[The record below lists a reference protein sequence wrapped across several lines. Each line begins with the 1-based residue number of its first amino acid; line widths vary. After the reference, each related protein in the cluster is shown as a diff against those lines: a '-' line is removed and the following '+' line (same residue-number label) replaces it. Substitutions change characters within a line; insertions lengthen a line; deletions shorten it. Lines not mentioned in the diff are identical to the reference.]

1 MKYLKNSLLTTIF
14 LCSHVS
20 AYSDNNNQTDN
31 IENLLIKSLYEIS
44 SGDLSDALITIDE
57 IIKQKPN
64 FKLAHLIRGDIYQAY
79 AHGISDFGS
88 SSNFSK
94 DKIDDLKDEAKKRIE
109 SHLHSAN
116 DIIKSPRVTLPQSID
131 NLIYVDTNKSRLY
144 LFEIKNHTLIK
155 IFDEYASIGKN
166 GSGKHFEGDKKTP
179 LGVYS
184 LGKKITQPLSDFYG
198 DGAFPIDY
206 PNVYDKLLNKTG
218 HGIWIHGTPKDTYS
232 RAPKS
237 SDGCIVISNEN
248 LKILE
253 SILKDKSTKVI
264 VSKLSYDQ
272 YFATDNKIGNHNT
285 FMSYFESWINN
296 WTLQN
301 YSAYIAFYDTNAI
314 YNSKSFDIWSSK
326 KKTVF
331 ENTNDVQITIDN
343 LTIIDYP
350 EEEDYVKYVE
360 FTQTYNS
367 DLLKQ
372 TSQKKQIWR
381 KFNNEW
387 KIISESTH

>member
-1 MKYLKNSLLTTIF
+1 MKFLKKF
-14 LCSHVS
+14 LFTAFFCSNAF
-20 AYSDNNNQTDN
+20 AYSENYQADN

-44 SGDLSDALITIDE
+44 AGELNDALITLDE

-94 DKIDDLKDEAKKRIE
+94 DKIEDLKEEAKKRIE
-109 SHLHSAN
+109 SHLHNAT
-116 DIIKSPRVTLPQSID
+116 DIIDSPRVTLPQNID

-144 LFEIKNHTLIK
+144 LFEIRDHTLIK

-166 GSGKHFEGDKKTP
+166 GSGKNFEGDKKTP
-179 LGVYS
+179 LGVYT
-184 LGKKITQPLSDFYG
+184 LGEKITQPLSDFYG
-198 DGAFPIDY
+198 EGAFPIDY

-248 LKILE
+248 FNALE
-253 SILKDKSTKVI
+253 SILKNKQTKVI
-264 VSKLSYDQ
+264 LSKLSYDQ
-272 YFATDNKIGNHNT
+272 YFNAENNIDKHNN
-285 FMSYFESWINN
+285 FMSYFESWISN
-296 WTLQN
+296 WTLKN
-301 YSAYIAFYDTNAI
+301 YSEYIAFYDANAK
-314 YNSKSFDIWSSK
+314 YNSKVFEIWSSK
-326 KKTVF
+326 KKKVF
-331 ENTNDVQITIDN
+331 ENTNDIQIAIDN

-350 EEEDYVKYVE
+350 EEEEHVKYVE

-381 KFNNEW
+381 KFINEW
-387 KIISESTH
+387 KIISESTY

>member
-1 MKYLKNSLLTTIF
+1 MN
-14 LCSHVS
+14 
-20 AYSDNNNQTDN
+20 
-31 IENLLIKSLYEIS
+31 
-44 SGDLSDALITIDE
+44 
-57 IIKQKPN
+57 
-64 FKLAHLIRGDIYQAY
+64 
-79 AHGISDFGS
+79 
-88 SSNFSK
+88 
-94 DKIDDLKDEAKKRIE
+94 
-109 SHLHSAN
+109 
-116 DIIKSPRVTLPQSID
+116 
-131 NLIYVDTNKSRLY
+131 
-144 LFEIKNHTLIK
+144 
-155 IFDEYASIGKN
+155 
-166 GSGKHFEGDKKTP
+166 
-179 LGVYS
+179 
-184 LGKKITQPLSDFYG
+184 
-198 DGAFPIDY
+198 
-206 PNVYDKLLNKTG
+206 
-218 HGIWIHGTPKDTYS
+218 
-232 RAPKS
+232 
-237 SDGCIVISNEN
+237 
-248 LKILE
+248 ILE
-253 SILKDKSTKVI
+253 SILKDKTTKVI

-272 YFATDNKIGNHNT
+272 YFAADNKIDNHNT

-314 YNSKSFDIWSSK
+314 YNSKTFDIWSSK

-331 ENTNDVQITIDN
+331 ENTNDVQIAIDN

>member
-1 MKYLKNSLLTTIF
+1 MKFLKKF
-14 LCSHVS
+14 LFTAFFCSNAF
-20 AYSDNNNQTDN
+20 AYSENYQADN

-44 SGDLSDALITIDE
+44 AGELNDALITLDE

-94 DKIDDLKDEAKKRIE
+94 DKIEDLKEEAKKRIE
-109 SHLHSAN
+109 SHLHNAT
-116 DIIKSPRVTLPQSID
+116 DIIDSPRVTLPQNID

-144 LFEIKNHTLIK
+144 LFEIRDHTLIK

-166 GSGKHFEGDKKTP
+166 GSGKNFEGDKKTP
-179 LGVYS
+179 LGVYT
-184 LGKKITQPLSDFYG
+184 LGEKITQPLSDFYG
-198 DGAFPIDY
+198 EGAFPIDY

-248 LKILE
+248 FNTLE
-253 SILKDKSTKVI
+253 SILKNKQTKVI
-264 VSKLSYDQ
+264 LSKLSYDQ
-272 YFATDNKIGNHNT
+272 YFNAENNIDKHNN
-285 FMSYFESWINN
+285 FMSYFESWISN
-296 WTLQN
+296 WTLKN
-301 YSAYIAFYDTNAI
+301 YSEYIAFYDANAK
-314 YNSKSFDIWSSK
+314 YNSKAFEIWSSK
-326 KKTVF
+326 KKKVF
-331 ENTNDVQITIDN
+331 ENTNDIQIAIDN

-350 EEEDYVKYVE
+350 EEEENVKYVE

-387 KIISESTH
+387 KIISESTY

>member
-20 AYSDNNNQTDN
+20 AYSDNHQADN

-44 SGDLSDALITIDE
+44 SGDLNDALITIDE

>member
-1 MKYLKNSLLTTIF
+1 MKFLKKF
-14 LCSHVS
+14 LFTAFFCSNAF
-20 AYSDNNNQTDN
+20 AYSENYQADN

-44 SGDLSDALITIDE
+44 AGELNDALITLDE

-94 DKIDDLKDEAKKRIE
+94 DKIEDLKEEAKKRIE
-109 SHLHSAN
+109 SHLHNAT
-116 DIIKSPRVTLPQSID
+116 DIIDSPRVTLPQNID

-144 LFEIKNHTLIK
+144 LFEIRDHALIK

-166 GSGKHFEGDKKTP
+166 GSGKNFEGDKKTP
-179 LGVYS
+179 LGVYT
-184 LGKKITQPLSDFYG
+184 LGEKITQPLSDFYG
-198 DGAFPIDY
+198 EGAFPIDY

-248 LKILE
+248 FNTLE
-253 SILKDKSTKVI
+253 SILKNKQTKVI
-264 VSKLSYDQ
+264 LSKLSYDQ
-272 YFATDNKIGNHNT
+272 YFNAENNIDKHNN
-285 FMSYFESWINN
+285 FMSYFESWISN
-296 WTLQN
+296 WTLKN
-301 YSAYIAFYDTNAI
+301 YSEYIAFYDANAK
-314 YNSKSFDIWSSK
+314 YNSKAFEIWSSK
-326 KKTVF
+326 KKKVF
-331 ENTNDVQITIDN
+331 ENTNDIQIAIDN

-350 EEEDYVKYVE
+350 EEEEHVKYVE

-387 KIISESTH
+387 KIISESTY

>member
-1 MKYLKNSLLTTIF
+1 MKFLKKF
-14 LCSHVS
+14 LFTAFFCSNAF
-20 AYSDNNNQTDN
+20 AYSENYQADN

-44 SGDLSDALITIDE
+44 AGELNDALITLDE

-94 DKIDDLKDEAKKRIE
+94 DKIEDLKEEAKKRIE
-109 SHLHSAN
+109 SHLHNAT
-116 DIIKSPRVTLPQSID
+116 DIIDSPRVTLPQNID

-144 LFEIKNHTLIK
+144 LFEIRDHTLIK

-166 GSGKHFEGDKKTP
+166 GSGKNFEGDKKTP
-179 LGVYS
+179 LGVYT
-184 LGKKITQPLSDFYG
+184 LGEKITQPLSDFYG
-198 DGAFPIDY
+198 EGAFPIDY

-248 LKILE
+248 FNALE
-253 SILKDKSTKVI
+253 SILKNKQTKVI
-264 VSKLSYDQ
+264 LSKLSYDQ
-272 YFATDNKIGNHNT
+272 YFNAENNIVKHNN
-285 FMSYFESWINN
+285 FMSYFESWISN
-296 WTLQN
+296 WTLKN
-301 YSAYIAFYDTNAI
+301 YSEYIAFYDANAK
-314 YNSKSFDIWSSK
+314 YNSKAFEIWSSK
-326 KKTVF
+326 KKKVF
-331 ENTNDVQITIDN
+331 ENTNDIQIAIDN

-350 EEEDYVKYVE
+350 EEEENVKYVE

-387 KIISESTH
+387 KIISESTY

>member
-1 MKYLKNSLLTTIF
+1 MKYLKHSLLTTIF
-14 LCSHVS
+14 LCNHVS
-20 AYSDNNNQTDN
+20 AYSDNHQTDN

-44 SGDLSDALITIDE
+44 DGDLNDALITIDE

-109 SHLHSAN
+109 SHLHSATN
-116 DIIKSPRVTLPQSID
+116 FIKSPRVTLPQSID

-166 GSGKHFEGDKKTP
+166 GSGKNFEGDKKTP
-179 LGVYS
+179 LGVYT
-184 LGKKITQPLSDFYG
+184 LEKKITKPLSDFYG

-248 LKILE
+248 LNILE
-253 SILKDKSTKVI
+253 SILKDKNTKVI

-272 YFATDNKIGNHNT
+272 YFATENKIDNHNT

-296 WTLQN
+296 WRLQN
-301 YSAYIAFYDTNAI
+301 YSAYIAFYDTNAK
-314 YNSKSFDIWSSK
+314 YNSTTFDIWSSK

-331 ENTNDVQITIDN
+331 ENTNDVQIAIDN

>member
-1 MKYLKNSLLTTIF
+1 MKSLKNLLLTTF
-14 LCSHVS
+14 LCSHAV
-20 AYSDNNNQTDN
+20 AYGNNYQVDN

-44 SGDLSDALITIDE
+44 EGDLSDALITIDE

-88 SSNFSK
+88 SSNISK
-94 DKIDDLKDEAKKRIE
+94 EKIDDLKDEAKKRIE
-109 SHLHSAN
+109 GHLHNAT
-116 DIIKSPRVTLPQSID
+116 DIIKSPRVTLPQSIN

-144 LFEIKNHTLIK
+144 LFEIKNHTLVK

-179 LGVYS
+179 LGVYT

-248 LKILE
+248 LNILE
-253 SILKDKSTKVI
+253 SILKDKNTKVI

-272 YFATDNKIGNHNT
+272 YFAVENKIDNHNT

-296 WTLQN
+296 WALQN
-301 YSAYIAFYDTNAI
+301 YSAYIAFYDTNAK
-314 YNSKSFDIWSSK
+314 YNSTTFDIWSSK
-326 KKTVF
+326 KKMVF
-331 ENTNDVQITIDN
+331 ENTNDVQIAIDN

-372 TSQKKQIWR
+372 ISLKKQIWR

>member
-1 MKYLKNSLLTTIF
+1 MKFLKKF
-14 LCSHVS
+14 LFTAFFCSNAF
-20 AYSDNNNQTDN
+20 AYSENYQADN

-44 SGDLSDALITIDE
+44 AGELNDALITLDE

-94 DKIDDLKDEAKKRIE
+94 DKIEDLKEEAKKRIE
-109 SHLHSAN
+109 SHLHNAT
-116 DIIKSPRVTLPQSID
+116 DIIDSPRVTLPQNID

-144 LFEIKNHTLIK
+144 LFEIRDHTLIK

-166 GSGKHFEGDKKTP
+166 GSGKNFEGDKKTP
-179 LGVYS
+179 LGVYT
-184 LGKKITQPLSDFYG
+184 LGEKITQPLSDFYG
-198 DGAFPIDY
+198 EGAFPIDY

-248 LKILE
+248 FNALE
-253 SILKDKSTKVI
+253 SILKNKQTKVI
-264 VSKLSYDQ
+264 LSKLSYDQ
-272 YFATDNKIGNHNT
+272 YFNAENNIDKHNN
-285 FMSYFESWINN
+285 FMSYFESWISN
-296 WTLQN
+296 WTLKN
-301 YSAYIAFYDTNAI
+301 YSEYIAFYDANAK
-314 YNSKSFDIWSSK
+314 YNSKAFEIWSSK
-326 KKTVF
+326 KKKVF
-331 ENTNDVQITIDN
+331 ENTNDIQIAIDN

-350 EEEDYVKYVE
+350 EEEEHVKYVE

-372 TSQKKQIWR
+372 TSQKKQI
-381 KFNNEW
+381 
-387 KIISESTH
+387 

>member
-1 MKYLKNSLLTTIF
+1 MKFLKKF
-14 LCSHVS
+14 LFTAFFCSNAL
-20 AYSDNNNQTDN
+20 AYSENYQADN

-44 SGDLSDALITIDE
+44 AGELNDALITLDE

-94 DKIDDLKDEAKKRIE
+94 DKIEDLKEEAKKRIE
-109 SHLHSAN
+109 SHLHNAT
-116 DIIKSPRVTLPQSID
+116 DIIDSPRVTLPQNID

-144 LFEIKNHTLIK
+144 LFEIRDHTLIK

-166 GSGKHFEGDKKTP
+166 GSGKNFEGDKKTP
-179 LGVYS
+179 LGVYT
-184 LGKKITQPLSDFYG
+184 LGEKITQPLSDFYG
-198 DGAFPIDY
+198 EGAFPIDY

-248 LKILE
+248 LNTLE
-253 SILKDKSTKVI
+253 SILKNKQTKVI
-264 VSKLSYDQ
+264 LSKLSYDQ
-272 YFATDNKIGNHNT
+272 YFNAENNIDKHNN
-285 FMSYFESWINN
+285 FMSYFESWISN
-296 WTLQN
+296 WTLKN
-301 YSAYIAFYDTNAI
+301 YSEYIAFYDANAK
-314 YNSKSFDIWSSK
+314 YNSKAFEIWSSK
-326 KKTVF
+326 KKKVF
-331 ENTNDVQITIDN
+331 ENTNDIQIAIDN

-350 EEEDYVKYVE
+350 EEEEHVKYVE

-381 KFNNEW
+381 KFINEW
-387 KIISESTH
+387 KIISESTY

>member
-1 MKYLKNSLLTTIF
+1 MKFLKKF
-14 LCSHVS
+14 LFTAFFCSNAF
-20 AYSDNNNQTDN
+20 AYSENYQADN

-44 SGDLSDALITIDE
+44 AGELNDALITLDE

-94 DKIDDLKDEAKKRIE
+94 DKIEDLKEEAKKRIE
-109 SHLHSAN
+109 SHLHNAT
-116 DIIKSPRVTLPQSID
+116 DIIDSPRVTLPQNID

-144 LFEIKNHTLIK
+144 LFEIRDHTLIK

-166 GSGKHFEGDKKTP
+166 GSGKNFEGDKKTP
-179 LGVYS
+179 LGVYT
-184 LGKKITQPLSDFYG
+184 LGEKITQPLSDFYG
-198 DGAFPIDY
+198 EGAFPIDY

-248 LKILE
+248 FNTLE
-253 SILKDKSTKVI
+253 SNLKNKQTKVI
-264 VSKLSYDQ
+264 LSKLSYDQ
-272 YFATDNKIGNHNT
+272 YFNAENNIDKHNN
-285 FMSYFESWINN
+285 FMSYFESWISN
-296 WTLQN
+296 WTLKN
-301 YSAYIAFYDTNAI
+301 YSEYIAFYDANAK
-314 YNSKSFDIWSSK
+314 YNSKAFEIWSSK
-326 KKTVF
+326 KKKVF
-331 ENTNDVQITIDN
+331 ENTNDIQIAIDN

-350 EEEDYVKYVE
+350 EEEEHVKYVE

-381 KFNNEW
+381 KFINEW
-387 KIISESTH
+387 KIISESTY

>member
-1 MKYLKNSLLTTIF
+1 MKFLKKF
-14 LCSHVS
+14 LFTAFFCSNAF
-20 AYSDNNNQTDN
+20 AYSENYQADN

-44 SGDLSDALITIDE
+44 AGELNDALITLDE

-94 DKIDDLKDEAKKRIE
+94 DKIEDLKEEAKKRIE
-109 SHLHSAN
+109 SHLHNAT
-116 DIIKSPRVTLPQSID
+116 DIIDSPRVTLPQNID

-144 LFEIKNHTLIK
+144 LFEIRGHTLIK

-166 GSGKHFEGDKKTP
+166 GSGKNFEGDKKTP
-179 LGVYS
+179 LGVYT
-184 LGKKITQPLSDFYG
+184 LGEKITQPLGDFYG
-198 DGAFPIDY
+198 EGAFPIDY

-248 LKILE
+248 FNTLE
-253 SILKDKSTKVI
+253 SILKNKQTKVI
-264 VSKLSYDQ
+264 LSKLSYDQ
-272 YFATDNKIGNHNT
+272 YFNAENNIVKHNN
-285 FMSYFESWINN
+285 FMSYFESWISN
-296 WTLQN
+296 WTLKN
-301 YSAYIAFYDTNAI
+301 YSEYIAFYDANAK
-314 YNSKSFDIWSSK
+314 YNSKAFQIWSSK
-326 KKTVF
+326 KKKVF
-331 ENTNDVQITIDN
+331 ENTNDIQIAIDN
-343 LTIIDYP
+343 LMIIDYP
-350 EEEDYVKYVE
+350 EEEENVKYVE
-360 FTQTYNS
+360 FTQTYKS

-387 KIISESTH
+387 KIISESTY

>member
-1 MKYLKNSLLTTIF
+1 MKFLKKF
-14 LCSHVS
+14 LFTAFFCSNAF
-20 AYSDNNNQTDN
+20 AYSENYQADN

-44 SGDLSDALITIDE
+44 AGELNDALITLDE

-94 DKIDDLKDEAKKRIE
+94 DKIEDLKEEAKKRIE
-109 SHLHSAN
+109 SHLHNAT
-116 DIIKSPRVTLPQSID
+116 DIINSPRVTFPQNID

-144 LFEIKNHTLIK
+144 LFEIRDHTLIK

-166 GSGKHFEGDKKTP
+166 GSGKNFEGDKKTP
-179 LGVYS
+179 LGVYT
-184 LGKKITQPLSDFYG
+184 LGEKITQPLSDFYG
-198 DGAFPIDY
+198 EGAFPIDY

-248 LKILE
+248 FNTLE
-253 SILKDKSTKVI
+253 SILKNKQTKVI
-264 VSKLSYDQ
+264 LSKLSYDQ
-272 YFATDNKIGNHNT
+272 YFNTESNIDKHNN
-285 FMSYFESWINN
+285 FMSYFESWISN
-296 WTLQN
+296 WTLKN
-301 YSAYIAFYDTNAI
+301 YSEYIAFYDANAK
-314 YNSKSFDIWSSK
+314 YNSKVFEIWSSK
-326 KKTVF
+326 KKKVF
-331 ENTNDVQITIDN
+331 ENTNDIQIAIDN

-350 EEEDYVKYVE
+350 EEEEHVKYVE

-387 KIISESTH
+387 KIISESTY

>member
-1 MKYLKNSLLTTIF
+1 MKFLKKF
-14 LCSHVS
+14 LFTAFFCSNAF
-20 AYSDNNNQTDN
+20 AYSENYQADN
-31 IENLLIKSLYEIS
+31 IENLLIRSLYEIS
-44 SGDLSDALITIDE
+44 AGELNDALITLDE

-94 DKIDDLKDEAKKRIE
+94 DKIEDLKEEAKKRIE
-109 SHLHSAN
+109 SHLHNAT
-116 DIIKSPRVTLPQSID
+116 DIIDSPRVTLPQNID

-144 LFEIKNHTLIK
+144 LFEIRDHTLIK

-166 GSGKHFEGDKKTP
+166 GSGKNFEGDKKTP
-179 LGVYS
+179 LGVYT
-184 LGKKITQPLSDFYG
+184 LGEKITQPLSDFYG
-198 DGAFPIDY
+198 EGAFPIDY

-248 LKILE
+248 FNTLE
-253 SILKDKSTKVI
+253 SILKNKQTKVI
-264 VSKLSYDQ
+264 LSKLSYDQ
-272 YFATDNKIGNHNT
+272 YFNAENNIDKHNN
-285 FMSYFESWINN
+285 FMSYFESWISN
-296 WTLQN
+296 WTLKN
-301 YSAYIAFYDTNAI
+301 YSEYIAFYDANAK
-314 YNSKSFDIWSSK
+314 YNSTVFEIWSSK
-326 KKTVF
+326 KKKVF
-331 ENTNDVQITIDN
+331 ENTNDIQIAIDN

-350 EEEDYVKYVE
+350 EEEEYVKYVE

-387 KIISESTH
+387 KIISESTY

>member
-1 MKYLKNSLLTTIF
+1 MKFLKKF
-14 LCSHVS
+14 LFTAFFCSNAL
-20 AYSDNNNQTDN
+20 AYSENYQADN

-44 SGDLSDALITIDE
+44 AGELNDALITLDE

-94 DKIDDLKDEAKKRIE
+94 DKIEDLKEEAKKRIE
-109 SHLHSAN
+109 SHLHNAT
-116 DIIKSPRVTLPQSID
+116 DIIDSPRVTLPQNID

-144 LFEIKNHTLIK
+144 LFEIRDHTLIK

-166 GSGKHFEGDKKTP
+166 GSGKNFEGDKKTP
-179 LGVYS
+179 LGVYT
-184 LGKKITQPLSDFYG
+184 LGEKITQPLSDFYG
-198 DGAFPIDY
+198 EGAFPIDY

-248 LKILE
+248 LNTLE
-253 SILKDKSTKVI
+253 SILKNKKTKVI
-264 VSKLSYDQ
+264 LSKLSYDQ
-272 YFATDNKIGNHNT
+272 YFNAENNIDKHNN
-285 FMSYFESWINN
+285 FMSYFESWISN
-296 WTLQN
+296 WTLKN
-301 YSAYIAFYDTNAI
+301 YSEYIAFYDANAK
-314 YNSKSFDIWSSK
+314 YNSKAFEIWSSK
-326 KKTVF
+326 KKKVF
-331 ENTNDVQITIDN
+331 ENTNDIQITIDN

-350 EEEDYVKYVE
+350 EEEEHVKYVE

-381 KFNNEW
+381 KFINEW
-387 KIISESTH
+387 KIISESTY

>member
-1 MKYLKNSLLTTIF
+1 MKFLKKF
-14 LCSHVS
+14 LFTAFFCSNAF
-20 AYSDNNNQTDN
+20 AYSENYQTDN

-44 SGDLSDALITIDE
+44 AGELNDALITLDE

-94 DKIDDLKDEAKKRIE
+94 DKIEDLKEEAKKRIE
-109 SHLHSAN
+109 SHLHN
-116 DIIKSPRVTLPQSID
+116 GTDIIDSPRVTLPQNID

-144 LFEIKNHTLIK
+144 LFEIRDHTLIK

-166 GSGKHFEGDKKTP
+166 GSGKNFEGDKKTP
-179 LGVYS
+179 LGVYT
-184 LGKKITQPLSDFYG
+184 LGEKITQPLSDFYG
-198 DGAFPIDY
+198 EGAFPIDY

-248 LKILE
+248 FNALE
-253 SILKDKSTKVI
+253 SILKNKQTKVI
-264 VSKLSYDQ
+264 LSKLSYDQ
-272 YFATDNKIGNHNT
+272 YFNAENNIDKHNN
-285 FMSYFESWINN
+285 FMSYFESWISN
-296 WTLQN
+296 WTLKN
-301 YSAYIAFYDTNAI
+301 YSEYIAFYDANAK
-314 YNSKSFDIWSSK
+314 YNSKVFETWSSK
-326 KKTVF
+326 KKKVF
-331 ENTNDVQITIDN
+331 ENTNDIQIAIDN

-350 EEEDYVKYVE
+350 EEEEHVKYVE

-387 KIISESTH
+387 KIISESTY

>member
-1 MKYLKNSLLTTIF
+1 MKF
-14 LCSHVS
+14 LNKFLFTAFFCSNAF
-20 AYSDNNNQTDN
+20 AYSENYQADN

-44 SGDLSDALITIDE
+44 AGELNDALITLDE

-94 DKIDDLKDEAKKRIE
+94 DKIEDLKEEAKKRIE
-109 SHLHSAN
+109 SHLHN
-116 DIIKSPRVTLPQSID
+116 GTDIIDSPRVTLPQNID

-144 LFEIKNHTLIK
+144 LFEIRDHTLIK

-166 GSGKHFEGDKKTP
+166 GSGKNFEGDKKTP
-179 LGVYS
+179 LGVYT
-184 LGKKITQPLSDFYG
+184 LGEKITQPLSDFYG
-198 DGAFPIDY
+198 EGAFPIDY

-248 LKILE
+248 FNALE
-253 SILKDKSTKVI
+253 SILKNKQTKVI
-264 VSKLSYDQ
+264 LSKLSYDQ
-272 YFATDNKIGNHNT
+272 YFNAENNIDKHNN
-285 FMSYFESWINN
+285 FMSYFESWISN
-296 WTLQN
+296 WTLKN
-301 YSAYIAFYDTNAI
+301 YSEYIAFYDANAK
-314 YNSKSFDIWSSK
+314 YNSKVFETWSSK
-326 KKTVF
+326 KKKVF
-331 ENTNDVQITIDN
+331 ENTNDIQIAIDN

-350 EEEDYVKYVE
+350 EEEEHVKYVE

-387 KIISESTH
+387 RIISESTY

>member
-1 MKYLKNSLLTTIF
+1 MKFLKKF
-14 LCSHVS
+14 LFTAFFCSNAF
-20 AYSDNNNQTDN
+20 AYSENYQADN

-44 SGDLSDALITIDE
+44 AGELNDALITLDE

-94 DKIDDLKDEAKKRIE
+94 DKIEDLKEEAKKRIE
-109 SHLHSAN
+109 SHLHNAT
-116 DIIKSPRVTLPQSID
+116 DIIDSPRVTLPQNID

-144 LFEIKNHTLIK
+144 LFEIRDHALIK

-166 GSGKHFEGDKKTP
+166 GSGKNFEGDKKTP
-179 LGVYS
+179 LGVYT

-198 DGAFPIDY
+198 EGAFPIDY

-248 LKILE
+248 FNALE
-253 SILKDKSTKVI
+253 SILKNKQTKVI
-264 VSKLSYDQ
+264 LSKLSYDQ
-272 YFATDNKIGNHNT
+272 YFTVENNIDKHNN
-285 FMSYFESWINN
+285 FMSYFESWISN
-296 WTLQN
+296 WTLKN
-301 YSAYIAFYDTNAI
+301 YSEYIAFYDANAK
-314 YNSKSFDIWSSK
+314 YNSKVFEIWSSK
-326 KKTVF
+326 KKKVF
-331 ENTNDVQITIDN
+331 ENTNDIQIAIDN

-350 EEEDYVKYVE
+350 EEEEHVKYVE

-387 KIISESTH
+387 KIISESTY

>member
-1 MKYLKNSLLTTIF
+1 MKFLKKFFFTAF
-14 LCSHVS
+14 FCSNAF
-20 AYSDNNNQTDN
+20 AYSENYQTDN

-44 SGDLSDALITIDE
+44 AGELNDALITLDE

-88 SSNFSK
+88 TSNFSK
-94 DKIDDLKDEAKKRIE
+94 DKIEDLKEEAKKRIE
-109 SHLHSAN
+109 SHLHN
-116 DIIKSPRVTLPQSID
+116 GTDIIDSPRVTLPQNID

-144 LFEIKNHTLIK
+144 LFEIRDHALIK

-166 GSGKHFEGDKKTP
+166 GSGKNFEGDKKTP
-179 LGVYS
+179 LGVYT
-184 LGKKITQPLSDFYG
+184 LGEKITQPLSDFYG
-198 DGAFPIDY
+198 EGAFPIDY
-206 PNVYDKLLNKTG
+206 PNVYDKFLNKTG

-248 LKILE
+248 LNTLE
-253 SILKDKSTKVI
+253 SILKNKHTKVI
-264 VSKLSYDQ
+264 LSKLSYDQ
-272 YFATDNKIGNHNT
+272 YFTVENNIDNHNN
-285 FMSYFESWINN
+285 FMSYFESWISN
-296 WTLQN
+296 WTLKN
-301 YSAYIAFYDTNAI
+301 YSEYIAFYDANAK
-314 YNSKSFDIWSSK
+314 YNSKAFEIWSSK
-326 KKTVF
+326 KKKVF
-331 ENTNDVQITIDN
+331 ENTNDVQIAIDN

-350 EEEDYVKYVE
+350 EDEEHVKYVE

-387 KIISESTH
+387 KIISESTY

>member
-1 MKYLKNSLLTTIF
+1 MKFLKNSLLTTIF

-20 AYSDNNNQTDN
+20 AYSDNHQADN
-31 IENLLIKSLYEIS
+31 IENLLIKSLFEIS
-44 SGDLSDALITIDE
+44 SGDLNDALITIDE
-57 IIKQKPN
+57 IIKKKPN

-109 SHLHSAN
+109 SHLHNATN
-116 DIIKSPRVTLPQSID
+116 IIKSPRVTLPESIN

-144 LFEIKNHTLIK
+144 LFEIKNHSLIK

-179 LGVYS
+179 LGVYT
-184 LGKKITQPLSDFYG
+184 LGRKITQSLSDFYG

-248 LKILE
+248 LNILE
-253 SILKDKSTKVI
+253 SILEGKNTKVI

-272 YFATDNKIGNHNT
+272 YFTADNKTDNHNT

-301 YSAYIAFYDTNAI
+301 YSAYIAFYDTNAK
-314 YNSKSFDIWSSK
+314 YNSTKFDIWSSK

-331 ENTNDVQITIDN
+331 ENTNDVQIAIDN

-372 TSQKKQIWR
+372 TSQKKT
-381 KFNNEW
+381 NME
-387 KIISESTH
+387 KI

>member
-1 MKYLKNSLLTTIF
+1 MKFLKNSLLTTIF

-20 AYSDNNNQTDN
+20 AYSDNHQADN
-31 IENLLIKSLYEIS
+31 IENLLIKSLFEIS
-44 SGDLSDALITIDE
+44 SGDLNDALITIDE
-57 IIKQKPN
+57 IIKKKPN

-109 SHLHSAN
+109 SHLHNATN
-116 DIIKSPRVTLPQSID
+116 IIKSPRVTLPESIN

-144 LFEIKNHTLIK
+144 LFEIKNHSLIK

-179 LGVYS
+179 LGVYT
-184 LGKKITQPLSDFYG
+184 LGRKITQSLSDFYG

-248 LKILE
+248 LNILE
-253 SILKDKSTKVI
+253 SILEGKNTKVI

-272 YFATDNKIGNHNT
+272 YFATDNKIDNHNT

-301 YSAYIAFYDTNAI
+301 YSAYIAFYDTNAK
-314 YNSKSFDIWSSK
+314 YNSTKFDIWSSK

-331 ENTNDVQITIDN
+331 ENTNDVQIAIDN

>member
-1 MKYLKNSLLTTIF
+1 MKFLKKF
-14 LCSHVS
+14 LFTAFFCSNAF
-20 AYSDNNNQTDN
+20 AYSENYQADN

-44 SGDLSDALITIDE
+44 AGELNDALITLDE

-94 DKIDDLKDEAKKRIE
+94 DKIEDLKEEAKKRIE
-109 SHLHSAN
+109 SHLHNAT
-116 DIIKSPRVTLPQSID
+116 DIIDSPRVTLPQNID

-144 LFEIKNHTLIK
+144 LFEIRDHTLIK

-166 GSGKHFEGDKKTP
+166 GSGKNFEGDKKTP
-179 LGVYS
+179 LGVYT
-184 LGKKITQPLSDFYG
+184 LGEKITQPLSDFYG
-198 DGAFPIDY
+198 EGAFPIDY

-248 LKILE
+248 FNTLE
-253 SILKDKSTKVI
+253 SILKNKQTKVI
-264 VSKLSYDQ
+264 LSKLSYDQ
-272 YFATDNKIGNHNT
+272 YFNAENNIDKHNN
-285 FMSYFESWINN
+285 FMSYFESWISN
-296 WTLQN
+296 WTLKN
-301 YSAYIAFYDTNAI
+301 YSEYIAFYDANEK
-314 YNSKSFDIWSSK
+314 YNSKAFEIWSSK
-326 KKTVF
+326 KKKVF
-331 ENTNDVQITIDN
+331 ENTNDIQIAIDN

-350 EEEDYVKYVE
+350 EEEEHVKYVE

-381 KFNNEW
+381 KFINEW
-387 KIISESTH
+387 KIISESTY

>member
-1 MKYLKNSLLTTIF
+1 MKFLKKF
-14 LCSHVS
+14 LFTAFFCSNAF
-20 AYSDNNNQTDN
+20 AYSENYQADN

-44 SGDLSDALITIDE
+44 AGELNDALITLDE

-94 DKIDDLKDEAKKRIE
+94 DKIEDLKEEAKKRIE
-109 SHLHSAN
+109 SHLHNAT
-116 DIIKSPRVTLPQSID
+116 DIIDSPRVTLPQNID

-144 LFEIKNHTLIK
+144 LFEIRDHALIK

-166 GSGKHFEGDKKTP
+166 GSGKNFEGDKKTP
-179 LGVYS
+179 LGVYT
-184 LGKKITQPLSDFYG
+184 LGEKITQPLSDFYG
-198 DGAFPIDY
+198 EGAFPIDY

-248 LKILE
+248 FNTLE
-253 SILKDKSTKVI
+253 SILKNKQTKVI
-264 VSKLSYDQ
+264 LSKLSYDQ
-272 YFATDNKIGNHNT
+272 YFNAENNIAKHNN
-285 FMSYFESWINN
+285 FMSYFESWISN
-296 WTLQN
+296 WTLKN
-301 YSAYIAFYDTNAI
+301 YSEYIAFYDANAK
-314 YNSKSFDIWSSK
+314 YNSKAFEIWSSK
-326 KKTVF
+326 KKKVF
-331 ENTNDVQITIDN
+331 ENTNDIQIAIDN

-350 EEEDYVKYVE
+350 EEEEHVKYVE

-387 KIISESTH
+387 KIISESTY

>member
-1 MKYLKNSLLTTIF
+1 MKFLKKF
-14 LCSHVS
+14 LFTAFFCSNAF
-20 AYSDNNNQTDN
+20 AYTENYQADN

-44 SGDLSDALITIDE
+44 AGELNDALITLDE

-94 DKIDDLKDEAKKRIE
+94 DKIEDLKEEAKKRIE
-109 SHLHSAN
+109 SHLHNAT
-116 DIIKSPRVTLPQSID
+116 DIIDSPRVTLPQNID

-144 LFEIKNHTLIK
+144 LFEIKDHALIK

-166 GSGKHFEGDKKTP
+166 GSGKNFEGDKKTP
-179 LGVYS
+179 LGVYT
-184 LGKKITQPLSDFYG
+184 LGEKITQPLSDFYG
-198 DGAFPIDY
+198 EGAFPIDY

-248 LKILE
+248 FNALE
-253 SILKDKSTKVI
+253 SILKNKQTKVI
-264 VSKLSYDQ
+264 LSKLSYDQ
-272 YFATDNKIGNHNT
+272 YFNAENNIDKHNN
-285 FMSYFESWINN
+285 FMSYFESWISN
-296 WTLQN
+296 WTLKN
-301 YSAYIAFYDTNAI
+301 YSEYIAFYDANAK
-314 YNSKSFDIWSSK
+314 YNSKVFETWSSK
-326 KKTVF
+326 KKKVF
-331 ENTNDVQITIDN
+331 ENTNDIQIAIDN

-350 EEEDYVKYVE
+350 EEEEHVKYVE

-387 KIISESTH
+387 KIISESTY

>member
-1 MKYLKNSLLTTIF
+1 MKFLKKF
-14 LCSHVS
+14 LFTAFFCSNAF
-20 AYSDNNNQTDN
+20 AYSENYQADN

-44 SGDLSDALITIDE
+44 AGELNDALITLDE

-94 DKIDDLKDEAKKRIE
+94 DKIEDLKEEAKKRIE
-109 SHLHSAN
+109 SHLHNAT
-116 DIIKSPRVTLPQSID
+116 DIIDSPRVTLPQNID

-144 LFEIKNHTLIK
+144 LFEIRDHALIK

-166 GSGKHFEGDKKTP
+166 GSGKNFEGDKKTP
-179 LGVYS
+179 LGVYT
-184 LGKKITQPLSDFYG
+184 LGEKITQPLSDFYG
-198 DGAFPIDY
+198 EGAFPIDY
-206 PNVYDKLLNKTG
+206 PNVYDKLLNKTC

-248 LKILE
+248 FNTLE
-253 SILKDKSTKVI
+253 SILKNKQTKVI
-264 VSKLSYDQ
+264 LSKLSYDQ
-272 YFATDNKIGNHNT
+272 YFNAENNIDKHNN
-285 FMSYFESWINN
+285 FMSYFESWISN
-296 WTLQN
+296 WTLKN
-301 YSAYIAFYDTNAI
+301 YSEYIAFYDANAK
-314 YNSKSFDIWSSK
+314 YNSKVFEIWSSK
-326 KKTVF
+326 KKKVF
-331 ENTNDVQITIDN
+331 ENTNDIQIAIDN

-350 EEEDYVKYVE
+350 EEEYVKYVE

-387 KIISESTH
+387 KIISESTY

>member
-1 MKYLKNSLLTTIF
+1 MKSLKNLLFTTF
-14 LCSHVS
+14 LCSHAV
-20 AYSDNNNQTDN
+20 AYSDNYQADN

-44 SGDLSDALITIDE
+44 EGELSNALITIDE

-88 SSNFSK
+88 SSNISK
-94 DKIDDLKDEAKKRIE
+94 EKIDDLKDEAKKRIE
-109 SHLHSAN
+109 SHLHNATN
-116 DIIKSPRVTLPQSID
+116 IIKSPRITLPQSIN

-144 LFEIKNHTLIK
+144 LFEIKNHTLVK

-166 GSGKHFEGDKKTP
+166 GSGKNFEGDKKTP
-179 LGVYS
+179 LGVYT

-248 LKILE
+248 LNILE
-253 SILKDKSTKVI
+253 SILKDKNTKVI

-272 YFATDNKIGNHNT
+272 YFAAENKIDNHNT

-301 YSAYIAFYDTNAI
+301 YSAYIAFYDTNAK
-314 YNSKSFDIWSSK
+314 YNSKTFDIWSSK

-331 ENTNDVQITIDN
+331 ENTNDVQIAIDN

>member
-1 MKYLKNSLLTTIF
+1 MKSLKNLLFTTL
-14 LCSHVS
+14 LCSHAV
-20 AYSDNNNQTDN
+20 AYSDNYQADN
-31 IENLLIKSLYEIS
+31 IENLLIKSLYKIS
-44 SGDLSDALITIDE
+44 EGELSDALITIDE

-64 FKLAHLIRGDIYQAY
+64 FKLAYLIRGDIYQAY

-88 SSNFSK
+88 SSNISK
-94 DKIDDLKDEAKKRIE
+94 EKIDDLKDEAKKRIE
-109 SHLHSAN
+109 SHLHNAT
-116 DIIKSPRVTLPQSID
+116 DIIESRRVTLPQSID

-155 IFDEYASIGKN
+155 TFDAYASIGKN
-166 GSGKHFEGDKKTP
+166 GSGKNFEGDKKTP
-179 LGVYS
+179 LGVYT

-248 LKILE
+248 LNILE
-253 SILKDKSTKVI
+253 NILKDKNTKVI

-272 YFATDNKIGNHNT
+272 YFATENKIDNHNT

-301 YSAYIAFYDTNAI
+301 YSAYIAFYDTNAK
-314 YNSKSFDIWSSK
+314 YNSTTFDIWSSK

-331 ENTNDVQITIDN
+331 ENTNDVEIAIDN

-350 EEEDYVKYVE
+350 DEEDYVKYVE

-367 DLLKQ
+367 NLLKQ

>member
-1 MKYLKNSLLTTIF
+1 MKFLKNLLFTTF
-14 LCSHVS
+14 LFSHAV
-20 AYSDNNNQTDN
+20 AYGNNYQADN

-44 SGDLSDALITIDE
+44 EGELSDALITIDE

-88 SSNFSK
+88 SSNISK
-94 DKIDDLKDEAKKRIE
+94 EKIDDLKDEAKKRIE
-109 SHLHSAN
+109 SHLYN
-116 DIIKSPRVTLPQSID
+116 GTDIIKSPRITLAQSIN
-131 NLIYVDTNKSRLY
+131 NLIYVDTSKSRLY

-166 GSGKHFEGDKKTP
+166 GSGKNLEGDKKTP
-179 LGVYS
+179 LGVYT
-184 LGKKITQPLSDFYG
+184 LGRKITQPLSDFYG

-248 LKILE
+248 LNILE
-253 SILKDKSTKVI
+253 SILKDKNTKVI

-272 YFATDNKIGNHNT
+272 YFATKNKIDNHNT

-301 YSAYIAFYDTNAI
+301 YSAYIAFYDSNAR
-314 YNSKSFDIWSSK
+314 YNSKTFDIWSSK

-331 ENTNDVQITIDN
+331 ENTNDIQIAIDN

>member
-1 MKYLKNSLLTTIF
+1 MKFLKKF
-14 LCSHVS
+14 LFTAFFCSNAF
-20 AYSDNNNQTDN
+20 AYSENYQADN

-44 SGDLSDALITIDE
+44 AGELNDALITLDE

-94 DKIDDLKDEAKKRIE
+94 DKIEDLKEEAKKRIE
-109 SHLHSAN
+109 SHLHNAT
-116 DIIKSPRVTLPQSID
+116 DIIDSPRVTLPQNID

-144 LFEIKNHTLIK
+144 LFEIRDHALIK

-166 GSGKHFEGDKKTP
+166 GSGKNFEGDKKTP
-179 LGVYS
+179 LGVYT

-198 DGAFPIDY
+198 EGAFPIDY

-248 LKILE
+248 FNALE
-253 SILKDKSTKVI
+253 SILKNKQTKVI
-264 VSKLSYDQ
+264 LSKLSYDQ
-272 YFATDNKIGNHNT
+272 YFTVENNIDKHNN
-285 FMSYFESWINN
+285 FMSYFESWISN
-296 WTLQN
+296 WTLKN
-301 YSAYIAFYDTNAI
+301 YSEYIAFYDANAK
-314 YNSKSFDIWSSK
+314 YNSKAFEIWSSK
-326 KKTVF
+326 KKKVF
-331 ENTNDVQITIDN
+331 ENTNDIQIAIDN

-350 EEEDYVKYVE
+350 EEEENVKYVE

-387 KIISESTH
+387 KIISESTY

>member
-1 MKYLKNSLLTTIF
+1 MKFLKKF
-14 LCSHVS
+14 LFTAFFCSNAF
-20 AYSDNNNQTDN
+20 AYSENYQADN

-44 SGDLSDALITIDE
+44 AGELNDALITLDE

-94 DKIDDLKDEAKKRIE
+94 DKIEDLKEEAKKRIE
-109 SHLHSAN
+109 SHLHNAT
-116 DIIKSPRVTLPQSID
+116 DIIDSPRVTLPQNID

-144 LFEIKNHTLIK
+144 LFEIRDHALIK

-166 GSGKHFEGDKKTP
+166 GSGKNFEGDKKTP
-179 LGVYS
+179 LGVYT
-184 LGKKITQPLSDFYG
+184 LGEKITQPLSDFYG
-198 DGAFPIDY
+198 EGAFPIDY

-248 LKILE
+248 FNALE
-253 SILKDKSTKVI
+253 SILKNKQTKVI
-264 VSKLSYDQ
+264 LSKLSYDQ
-272 YFATDNKIGNHNT
+272 YFNAENNIDKHNN
-285 FMSYFESWINN
+285 FMSYFESWISN
-296 WTLQN
+296 WTLKN
-301 YSAYIAFYDTNAI
+301 YSEYIAFYDANAK
-314 YNSKSFDIWSSK
+314 YNSKVFEIWSSK
-326 KKTVF
+326 KKKVF
-331 ENTNDVQITIDN
+331 ENTNDIQIAIDN

-350 EEEDYVKYVE
+350 EEEEHVKYVE

-387 KIISESTH
+387 KIISESTY

>member
-1 MKYLKNSLLTTIF
+1 MKFLKKF
-14 LCSHVS
+14 LFTAFFCSNAF
-20 AYSDNNNQTDN
+20 AYSENYQADN

-44 SGDLSDALITIDE
+44 AGELNDALITLDE

-88 SSNFSK
+88 TSNFSK
-94 DKIDDLKDEAKKRIE
+94 DKIEDLKEEAKKRIE
-109 SHLHSAN
+109 SHLHN
-116 DIIKSPRVTLPQSID
+116 GTDIIDSPRVTLPQNID

-144 LFEIKNHTLIK
+144 LFEIRDHALIK

-166 GSGKHFEGDKKTP
+166 GSGKNFEGDKKTP
-179 LGVYS
+179 LGVYT
-184 LGKKITQPLSDFYG
+184 LGEKITQPLSDFYG
-198 DGAFPIDY
+198 EGAFPIDY
-206 PNVYDKLLNKTG
+206 PNVYDKFLNKTG

-248 LKILE
+248 LNTLE
-253 SILKDKSTKVI
+253 SILKNKHTKVI
-264 VSKLSYDQ
+264 LSKLSYDQ
-272 YFATDNKIGNHNT
+272 YFTVENNIDNHNN
-285 FMSYFESWINN
+285 FMSYFESWISN
-296 WTLQN
+296 WTLKN
-301 YSAYIAFYDTNAI
+301 YSEYIAFYDANAK
-314 YNSKSFDIWSSK
+314 YNSKAFEIWSSK
-326 KKTVF
+326 KKKVF
-331 ENTNDVQITIDN
+331 ENTNDVQIAIDN

-350 EEEDYVKYVE
+350 EEEEHVKYVE

-387 KIISESTH
+387 KIISESTY

>member
-1 MKYLKNSLLTTIF
+1 MKFLKKF
-14 LCSHVS
+14 LFTAFFCSNAF
-20 AYSDNNNQTDN
+20 AYSENYQADN

-44 SGDLSDALITIDE
+44 AGELNDALITLDE

-94 DKIDDLKDEAKKRIE
+94 DKIEDLKEEAKKRIE
-109 SHLHSAN
+109 SHLHNAT
-116 DIIKSPRVTLPQSID
+116 DIIDSPRVTLPQNID

-144 LFEIKNHTLIK
+144 LFEIRDHTLIK

-166 GSGKHFEGDKKTP
+166 GSGKNFEGDKKTP
-179 LGVYS
+179 LGVYT
-184 LGKKITQPLSDFYG
+184 LGEKITQPLSDFYG
-198 DGAFPIDY
+198 EGAFPIDY

-248 LKILE
+248 FNTLE
-253 SILKDKSTKVI
+253 SILKNKQTKVI
-264 VSKLSYDQ
+264 LSKLSYDQ
-272 YFATDNKIGNHNT
+272 YFNVENNIDKHNN
-285 FMSYFESWINN
+285 FMSYFESWISN
-296 WTLQN
+296 WTLKN
-301 YSAYIAFYDTNAI
+301 YSEYIAFYDANAK
-314 YNSKSFDIWSSK
+314 YNSKVFEIWSSK
-326 KKTVF
+326 KKKVF
-331 ENTNDVQITIDN
+331 ENTNDIQIAIDN

-350 EEEDYVKYVE
+350 EEEEHVKYVE

-387 KIISESTH
+387 KIISESTY

>member
-1 MKYLKNSLLTTIF
+1 MKFLKKF
-14 LCSHVS
+14 LFTAFFCSNAF
-20 AYSDNNNQTDN
+20 AYSENYQADN

-44 SGDLSDALITIDE
+44 AGELNDALITLDE

-94 DKIDDLKDEAKKRIE
+94 DKIEDLKEEAKKRIE
-109 SHLHSAN
+109 SHLHNAT
-116 DIIKSPRVTLPQSID
+116 DIIDSPRVTLPQNID

-144 LFEIKNHTLIK
+144 LFEIRDHTLIK

-166 GSGKHFEGDKKTP
+166 GSGKNFEGDKKTP
-179 LGVYS
+179 LGVYT
-184 LGKKITQPLSDFYG
+184 LGEKITQPLSDFYG
-198 DGAFPIDY
+198 EGAFPIDY

-248 LKILE
+248 FNTLE
-253 SILKDKSTKVI
+253 SILKNKQTKVI
-264 VSKLSYDQ
+264 LSKLSYDQ
-272 YFATDNKIGNHNT
+272 YFNAENNIDKHNN
-285 FMSYFESWINN
+285 FMSYFESWISN
-296 WTLQN
+296 WTLKN
-301 YSAYIAFYDTNAI
+301 YSEYIAFYDANAK
-314 YNSKSFDIWSSK
+314 YNSKVFEIWSSK
-326 KKTVF
+326 KKKVF
-331 ENTNDVQITIDN
+331 ENTNDIQIAIDN

-350 EEEDYVKYVE
+350 EEEEYVKYVE

-381 KFNNEW
+381 KFINEW
-387 KIISESTH
+387 KIISESTY

>member
-1 MKYLKNSLLTTIF
+1 MKFLKKF
-14 LCSHVS
+14 LFTAFFCSNAF
-20 AYSDNNNQTDN
+20 AYSENYQADN

-44 SGDLSDALITIDE
+44 AGELNDALITLDE

-94 DKIDDLKDEAKKRIE
+94 DKIEDLKEEAKKRIE
-109 SHLHSAN
+109 SHLHNAT
-116 DIIKSPRVTLPQSID
+116 DIIDSPRVTLPQNID

-144 LFEIKNHTLIK
+144 LFEIRDHALIK

-166 GSGKHFEGDKKTP
+166 GSGKNFEGDKKTP
-179 LGVYS
+179 LGVYT
-184 LGKKITQPLSDFYG
+184 LGEKITQPLSDFYG
-198 DGAFPIDY
+198 EGAFPIDY

-248 LKILE
+248 FNTLE
-253 SILKDKSTKVI
+253 SILKNKQTKVI
-264 VSKLSYDQ
+264 LSKLSYDQ
-272 YFATDNKIGNHNT
+272 YFNAENNIDKHNN
-285 FMSYFESWINN
+285 FMSYFESWISN
-296 WTLQN
+296 WTLKN
-301 YSAYIAFYDTNAI
+301 YSEYIAFYDANAK
-314 YNSKSFDIWSSK
+314 YNSKVFEIWSSK
-326 KKTVF
+326 KKKVF
-331 ENTNDVQITIDN
+331 ENTNDIQIAIDN

-350 EEEDYVKYVE
+350 EEEEHVKYVE

-387 KIISESTH
+387 KIISESTY

>member
-1 MKYLKNSLLTTIF
+1 MKFLKKF
-14 LCSHVS
+14 LFTAFFCSNAF
-20 AYSDNNNQTDN
+20 AYSENYQADN

-44 SGDLSDALITIDE
+44 AGELNDALITLDE

-94 DKIDDLKDEAKKRIE
+94 DKIEDLKEEAKKRIE
-109 SHLHSAN
+109 SHLHNAT
-116 DIIKSPRVTLPQSID
+116 DIIDSPRVTLPQNTD

-144 LFEIKNHTLIK
+144 LFEIRDHTLIK

-166 GSGKHFEGDKKTP
+166 GSGKNFEGDKKTP
-179 LGVYS
+179 LGVYT
-184 LGKKITQPLSDFYG
+184 LGEKITQPLSDFYG
-198 DGAFPIDY
+198 EGAFPIDY

-248 LKILE
+248 FNALE
-253 SILKDKSTKVI
+253 SILKNKQTKVI
-264 VSKLSYDQ
+264 LSKLSYDQ
-272 YFATDNKIGNHNT
+272 YFNVENNIDKHNN
-285 FMSYFESWINN
+285 FMSYFESWISN
-296 WTLQN
+296 WTLKN
-301 YSAYIAFYDTNAI
+301 YSEYIAFYDANAK
-314 YNSKSFDIWSSK
+314 YNSKAFEIWSSK
-326 KKTVF
+326 KKKVF
-331 ENTNDVQITIDN
+331 ENTNDIQIAIDN

-350 EEEDYVKYVE
+350 EEEENVKYVE

-381 KFNNEW
+381 KFTNEW
-387 KIISESTH
+387 KIISESTY

>member
-1 MKYLKNSLLTTIF
+1 MKFLKNLLFTTF
-14 LCSHVS
+14 LFSHAV
-20 AYSDNNNQTDN
+20 AYGNNYQADN

-44 SGDLSDALITIDE
+44 EGELSDALITIDE

-88 SSNFSK
+88 SSNISK
-94 DKIDDLKDEAKKRIE
+94 EKIDDLKDEAKKRIE
-109 SHLHSAN
+109 SHLHN
-116 DIIKSPRVTLPQSID
+116 GTDIFKSPRITLAQSIN
-131 NLIYVDTNKSRLY
+131 NLIYVDTSKSRLY

-166 GSGKHFEGDKKTP
+166 GSGKNLEGDKKTP
-179 LGVYS
+179 LGVYT
-184 LGKKITQPLSDFYG
+184 LGGKITQPLSDFYG

-248 LKILE
+248 LNILE
-253 SILKDKSTKVI
+253 SILKDKNTKVI

-272 YFATDNKIGNHNT
+272 YFATENKIDNHNT

-301 YSAYIAFYDTNAI
+301 YSAYIAFYDSNAR
-314 YNSKSFDIWSSK
+314 YNSKTFDIWSSK

-331 ENTNDVQITIDN
+331 ENTNDIQIAIDN